1 MSATPAS
8 ELLLAIDQGTTNS
21 KAVLVDAD
29 GAVVA
34 RGSAP
39 LSIRHPAPGWVEH
52 DASELWQSV
61 VEAVRACLQFRPN
74 GGRIAGVAIS
84 NQRESMVAWHAVTG
98 EPLGPCV
105 SWQCRRTAARCSA
118 LRAAG
123 HERTVM
129 AKTGLPLD
137 PMFGATKASWLLGH
151 VRERR
156 PDLSLGDVRLGTVD
170 AWLLHNTSGG
180 ARFACDASNASR
192 TQLFDI
198 TTGRWD
204 ETLGELFG
212 VPVRLL
218 PEVLDSD
225 AEFGVTE
232 GFPGVPD
239 GTPIRAMLG
248 DSHAALFGHGVDRPG
263 VVKATYGTGSSLMT
277 PLAEAVAPQ
286 HGVTTTVAWS
296 REGKRT
302 YALEGN
308 ILVSA
313 ASLPW
318 ASELLGLGGDP
329 GALAALAE
337 TVPSSGGVDF
347 VPALI
352 GLGAPHWDSRA
363 LGLVSGLTFRTGR
376 AELARAVMES
386 IALQVADVF
395 DAMRAQSPH
404 PLSSLLADGGPSA
417 NTWLMGIQADLIGV
431 GVIPSDAPEAS
442 ALGAA
447 YMAGLA
453 LGRWPSLA
461 DVPALRREAAAIEPR
476 SSEPERERRR
486 ATWRGAVA
494 RARLAPE
501 P

>member
-1 MSATPAS
+1 MSA
-8 ELLLAIDQGTTNS
+8 LLLAIDQGTTNS
-21 KAVLVDAD
+21 KAVLVDEA

-39 LSIRHPAPGWVEH
+39 LSIRHPAPGWVEQ
-52 DASELWQSV
+52 DATELWQSV
-61 VEAVRACLQFRPN
+61 VEAVRACLGAGPA
-74 GGRIAGVAIS
+74 GAHIAGIAIS
-84 NQRESMVAWHAVTG
+84 NQRESVVAWHALTG

-105 SWQCRRTAARCSA
+105 SWQCRRTAAACSE

-123 HERTVM
+123 HESTVV
-129 AKTGLPLD
+129 AKTGLPID
-137 PMFGATKASWLLGH
+137 PMFGASKAAWLLAH

-156 PDLSLGDVRLGTVD
+156 PELTQSDVRLGTVD
-170 AWLLHNTSGG
+170 AWLLHNASGG
-180 ARFACDASNASR
+180 ARYACDASNASR

-198 TTGRWD
+198 EAGRWD
-204 ETLGELFG
+204 EDLGELFG
-212 VPVRLL
+212 VPTRLL

-225 AEFGVTE
+225 AEFGLTE
-232 GFPGVPD
+232 GFRGVPD

-277 PLAEAVAPQ
+277 PLEQAAAPQ

-296 REGKRT
+296 RSGTRT

-337 TVPSSGGVDF
+337 TAPSSGGVDF

-352 GLGAPHWDSRA
+352 GLGAPHWDSDA
-363 LGLVSGLTFRTGR
+363 LGLFSGLSFRSGR
-376 AELARAVMES
+376 AEVARAVMES

-395 DAMRAQSPH
+395 DAMRSQAPH
-404 PLSSLLADGGPSA
+404 PLRHLLADGGPSA
-417 NTWLMGIQADLIGV
+417 NRWLMSIQADMIGAP
-431 GVIPSDAPEAS
+431 VIASDAPEAS

-453 LGRWPSLA
+453 LGHWPRLA
-461 DVPALRREAAAIEPR
+461 DVPALQHQPEPILPR
-476 SSEPERERRR
+476 IDDAERERRR
-486 ATWRGAVA
+486 ATWRNAVA
-494 RARLAPE
+494 RARLKAE